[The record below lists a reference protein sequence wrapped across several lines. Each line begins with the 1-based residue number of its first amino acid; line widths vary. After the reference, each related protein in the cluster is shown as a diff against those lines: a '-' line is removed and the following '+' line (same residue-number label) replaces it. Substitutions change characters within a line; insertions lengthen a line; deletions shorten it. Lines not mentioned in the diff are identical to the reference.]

1 MIPRVPNKL
10 IPYVRLGDLV
20 IRKRG
25 IAVVVRPFIT
35 GNPRFTTTYFW
46 TMYFWTDD
54 PEQHYVSR
62 EMQISD
68 ILEHEIVR

>member
-1 MIPRVPNKL
+1 MKHQLAYV
-10 IPYVRLGDLV
+10 VRLGDLV

-25 IAVVVRPFIT
+25 LAVVVRPFIA

-68 ILEHEIVR
+68 ILECEIVR